1 MNKRAWAAGALA
13 GILAASLLCGCT
25 TAQNIVFDDSASS
38 AGPQT
43 ALTFF
48 GFKYEALNV
57 VAIED
62 ALHGYMD
69 AYPGVTI
76 SYDGIKSPQYFEV
89 LEKRLAT
96 GNGDDIFMVD
106 HERLLELGA
115 QGRLADLSDLSTL
128 GNFSELAK
136 SQMSATGA
144 IDYLPTSIS
153 AFGLY
158 CNLDLLAQHRQ
169 KIPENW
175 AEFETVCDYFA
186 AQGIVPIVANN
197 DISLKTVAIAK
208 ALLPLYQQDEPA
220 QAIARFNDG
229 RSDLAEALRPGFELV
244 EEMLRRGWVDKKE
257 ALATAKTKD
266 DLTLF
271 AKGEQP
277 FMLTGAW
284 AVSRLRDLE
293 PGFEFEVHPY
303 PVLDEGGVLVIN
315 VDTRVSVNAD
325 GPHLAEAKQFVEYLT
340 QPDVMWEFVE
350 SQSSFSPL
358 KENRLPADE
367 AIQPIG
373 PYLTNGFSV
382 LGSDDNFDFPIWDFT
397 RQCVVGMLEGDS
409 AQAAVS
415 RMREQ
420 IDAWQAKETDG

>member
-1 MNKRAWAAGALA
+1 MKKKTWIASALA
-13 GILAASLLCGCT
+13 GVLAAGLLCGCT
-25 TAQNIVFDDSASS
+25 AAQNIVFDDSDSA

-48 GFKYEALNV
+48 GYKYEPLNV
-57 VAIED
+57 FAIED

-69 AYPGVTI
+69 AYPGVNI
-76 SYDGIKSPQYFEV
+76 SYDSIKGSQYFDV

-106 HERLLELGA
+106 HERLLALEA
-115 QGRLADLSDLSTL
+115 QGKLADLSGLSTL

-136 SQMSATGA
+136 SQMSATGI
-144 IDYLPTSIS
+144 IDYVPTSIS

-158 CNLDLLAQHRQ
+158 CNLDLLAQHQQ
-169 KIPENW
+169 KVPENW
-175 AEFETVCDYFA
+175 AEFAAVCDAFA
-186 AQGIVPIVANN
+186 AAGITPIVANN

-208 ALLPLYQQDEPA
+208 ALLPLYQQDDPA

-229 RSDLAEALRPGFELV
+229 RDDLAQALRPGFELV
-244 EEMLRRGWVDKKE
+244 EEMLRRGWVDREE
-257 ALATAKTKD
+257 ALVTAKTTD
-266 DLTLF
+266 DLELF
-271 AKGEQP
+271 AQGEQP
-277 FMLTGAW
+277 FLLTGAW
-284 AVSRLRDLE
+284 AVSRLRDLA
-293 PGFEFEVHPY
+293 PAFSFEVRPY
-303 PVLDEGGVLVIN
+303 PILDEGSVLVIN

-325 GPHLAEAKQFVEYLT
+325 SPHLAEAKQFVEYLT
-340 QPDVMWEFVE
+340 QPDVLWEFVE

-358 KENRLPADE
+358 AENRLPADV
-367 AIQPIG
+367 AIQSLG

-382 LGSDDNFDFPIWDFT
+382 LGSDDNFAFPIWDFT

-420 IDAWQAKETDG
+420 MDAWQATETGR